1 MHAKHRPATRH
12 RFHKA
17 SCRFFLLLEILV
29 PASGGTSAA
38 TPLCLP
44 VHTRIE
50 ASFVAEGCSSPVG
63 LCTAGTITEGGLLN
77 GGTRFTALAAAPAA
91 GMYGVEAD
99 STLSYNGEL
108 IVTTR
113 HGVLE
118 ISDVGVFDQA
128 AGKFTE
134 LDRVIAGT
142 GMFENASGVLFI
154 SGDSYADGS
163 GFDGRISGELCLVK

>member
-1 MHAKHRPATRH
+1 MHVTRHPVIRH
-12 RFHKA
+12 RFHQA
-17 SCRFFLLLEILV
+17 FCRCFLLLTILV
-29 PASGGTSAA
+29 PASGGASAA

-44 VHTRIE
+44 VHARIA

-77 GGTRFTALAAAPAA
+77 GSTRFTALAAAPAA

-108 IVTTR
+108 IITTR
-113 HGVLE
+113 QGVLE
-118 ISDVGVFDQA
+118 ISDVGVFDQF

-134 LDRVIAGT
+134 LDRVIGGT
-142 GMFENASGVLFI
+142 GMFANASGVLFI
-154 SGDSYADGS
+154 SGDAYADGS

>member
-1 MHAKHRPATRH
+1 MHAAHYPVTGH

-17 SCRFFLLLEILV
+17 FCRFFLLLAILS
-29 PASGGTSAA
+29 PASGSASA
-38 TPLCLP
+38 TTPLCLP
-44 VHTRIE
+44 VHARIE
-50 ASFVAEGCSSPVG
+50 ASFVAEDCSSPVG

-77 GGTRFTALAAAPAA
+77 GSTRFTALAAAPAA

-113 HGVLE
+113 HGALE

-134 LDRVIAGT
+134 LDRVIGGT
-142 GMFENASGVLFI
+142 GIFAYASGVLFI